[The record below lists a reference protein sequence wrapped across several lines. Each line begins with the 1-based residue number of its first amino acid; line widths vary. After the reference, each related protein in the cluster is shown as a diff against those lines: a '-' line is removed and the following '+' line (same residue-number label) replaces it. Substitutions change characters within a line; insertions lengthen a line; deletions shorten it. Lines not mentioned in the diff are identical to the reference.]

1 MSARGPGVKS
11 SIVQLAVYHRDNRK
25 RNPRRKRN
33 LLWLALP
40 ALLCVLGVALF
51 LWGHRLAAAWT
62 SARGFVLNSSY
73 FYVREIQVH
82 GAVKVGGSEIV
93 AMAGLRH
100 GMNMWNIDPAA
111 IERKIAKHPWVRRV
125 LVRREFPRRVVIEVQ
140 ERTPKAIV
148 AMGKLYYVDS
158 DGIVFKEVGEG
169 EDVQFPLL
177 TGIRSDEMTTANPES
192 RRRIQEAV
200 RLGEL
205 MANDAHQLSEI
216 HFEAPDQLVLYT
228 TAYPIA
234 LRMGSG
240 DWESKL
246 QRLDRV
252 LTLWKGHENRLA
264 SLDVSFRDQVVAR
277 LRKVR
282 Q

>member
-1 MSARGPGVKS
+1 M
-11 SIVQLAVYHRDNRK
+11 QLAVYRRDNRK
-25 RNPRRKRN
+25 RNSRHKRGP
-33 LLWLALP
+33 LWIAAAA
-40 ALLCVLGVALF
+40 ALLCVLAAALF
-51 LWGHRLAAAWT
+51 LWGNRLTAAIV
-62 SARGFVLNSSY
+62 SARGFVLNSPY
-73 FYVREIQVH
+73 FYVREIQVR
-82 GAVKVGGSEIV
+82 GGDKVGGSGIV

-100 GMNMWNIDPAA
+100 GMNMWKIDPAA
-111 IERKIAKHPWVRRV
+111 IENKIAKHPWVRRV
-125 LVRREFPRRVVIEVQ
+125 LVRREFPRRVVIEVE

-158 DGIVFKEVGEG
+158 DGIIFKEIGDG

-177 TGIRSDEMTTANPES
+177 TGLRPEELATVNADV
-192 RRRIQEAV
+192 RRRIQDAV
-200 RLGEL
+200 RLGDL
-205 MANDAHQLSEI
+205 MANDSHHLSEI
-216 HFEAPDQLVLYT
+216 HFESSDRLVLYT

-234 LRMGSG
+234 LHMGSG

>member
-1 MSARGPGVKS
+1 M
-11 SIVQLAVYHRDNRK
+11 QLAVYHRDNRK
-25 RNPRRKRN
+25 RTSGRRRAP
-33 LLWLALP
+33 LWLAVA
-40 ALLCVLGVALF
+40 ALLCVLGAAPF
-51 LWGHRLAAAWT
+51 LWSQRLTAAWVST
-62 SARGFVLNSSY
+62 RSFVLNSPY

-82 GAVKVGGSEIV
+82 GGTKVGGSEIV
-93 AMAGLRH
+93 AMAGLKH
-100 GMNMWNIDPAA
+100 GMNIWKIDPAA
-111 IERKIAKHPWVRRV
+111 IESKIAKHPWVRRV
-125 LVRREFPRRVVIEVQ
+125 LVRREFPRRVVIEVE

-158 DGIVFKEVGEG
+158 DGTVFKEVGEG

-177 TGIRSDEMTTANPES
+177 TGIRPEELATANPDV

-200 RLGEL
+200 RLGDL
-205 MANDAHQLSEI
+205 MANDSHQLSEI
-216 HFEAPDQLVLYT
+216 HFESPDQVVLYT

-234 LRMGSG
+234 FHMGSG

-252 LTLWKGHENRLA
+252 LSLWKGHENRLA
-264 SLDVSFRDQVVAR
+264 SLDMSFRDQVVAR

>member
-1 MSARGPGVKS
+1 M
-11 SIVQLAVYHRDNRK
+11 QLAIYQRDNRK

-33 LLWLALP
+33 PIWLAAA
-40 ALLCVLGVALF
+40 ALLCVFGVTLF
-51 LWGHRLAAAWT
+51 LWGHRLAAMAV

-82 GAVKVGGSEIV
+82 GGVKVGGSEIV
-93 AMAGLRH
+93 AMAGLKH

-111 IERKIAKHPWVRRV
+111 IEKKIAKHPWVRRV

-177 TGIRSDEMTTANPES
+177 TGIRPEDMTTANPEI
-192 RRRIQEAV
+192 RRRIEEAV

-205 MANDAHQLSEI
+205 MAKDAHQLSEI

-228 TAYPIA
+228 TAFPIA
-234 LRMGSG
+234 LRMGTG